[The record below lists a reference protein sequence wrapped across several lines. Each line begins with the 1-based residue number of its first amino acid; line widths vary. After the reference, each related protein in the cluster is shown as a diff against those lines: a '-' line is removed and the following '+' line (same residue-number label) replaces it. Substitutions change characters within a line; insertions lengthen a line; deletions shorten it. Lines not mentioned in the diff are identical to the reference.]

1 VYHLCRRLYCRCY
14 SLCPLEAQDWMG
26 CYRQG
31 MSLTMSSILLTMYQL
46 VTRLIRMTFEAQLLP
61 TLLALAYLIEWSK
74 LIVTCTRFQL
84 TYQPKHPAP
93 SSVPCSNVFKSRRTV
108 SVFCSLSTP
117 ESPTGLNSP
126 KTTRSVI
133 ISKGSGSGLISGSSW
148 SSLRNEQSQ
157 QWS

>member
-1 VYHLCRRLYCRCY
+1 MYHLCRCLYCRCY
-14 SLCPLEAQDWMG
+14 PLRSLETQDWMG

-31 MSLTMSSILLTMYQL
+31 MSLPMSSILLTMYQL

-74 LIVTCTRFQL
+74 LIVTCTRIQL
-84 TYQPKHPAP
+84 TYQPKPPAP
-93 SSVPCSNVFKSRRTV
+93 SSVPSSNVFKSRHIV
-108 SVFCSLSTP
+108 LVFCSLSTP

-133 ISKGSGSGLISGSSW
+133 RSTESDSTDIRLELVKFT
-148 SSLRNEQSQ
+148 E
-157 QWS
+157 

>member
-1 VYHLCRRLYCRCY
+1 MSPSFSIL
-14 SLCPLEAQDWMG
+14 
-26 CYRQG
+26 
-31 MSLTMSSILLTMYQL
+31 SLTFQL

-74 LIVTCTRFQL
+74 LTVTRARIQL

-93 SSVPCSNVFKSRRTV
+93 SSVPSSNAFRSRHIV
-108 SVFCSLSTP
+108 SVSCSLSTP
-117 ESPTGLNSP
+117 ESRTGLNTP
-126 KTTRSVI
+126 RTMRSVI